1 MIDFEK
7 VIRDAALKQGIVL
20 RKDDPSMMYVP
31 ILNNMLDDL
40 NASMTAALDGYK
52 SAHEGIARRWRGDA
66 EASAAKIL
74 NAALDAGR
82 EAAAATMNEGA
93 HKVVAVIHEE
103 LVAAMRHQKAE
114 LGAATGEIKRYSF
127 FMLLVSGA
135 ILGGAVLIM
144 LL

>member
-20 RKDDPSMMYVP
+20 KKDDAAMMYVP

-52 SAHEGIARRWRGDA
+52 SAHEGIAKRWRGDA
-66 EASAAKIL
+66 EAAAARIL

-82 EAAAATMNEGA
+82 KAASVTMNEGA
-93 HKVVAVIHEE
+93 DKVVAVIHEE
-103 LVAAMRHQKAE
+103 LVAAMLHQKAE
-114 LGAATGEIKRYSF
+114 LAAATMEIKRHSF
-127 FMLLVSGA
+127 FMLLASGA
-135 ILGGAVLIM
+135 ILGGAVL
-144 LL
+144 LLLL